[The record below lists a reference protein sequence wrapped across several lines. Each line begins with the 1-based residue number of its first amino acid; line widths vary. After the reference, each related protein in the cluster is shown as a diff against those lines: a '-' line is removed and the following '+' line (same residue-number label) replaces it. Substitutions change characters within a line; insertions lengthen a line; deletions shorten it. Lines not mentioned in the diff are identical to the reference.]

1 MQYNLGFPPR
11 LTTNPNQTQIL
22 IQTKQITALQYEII
36 HIEII
41 H

>member
-1 MQYNLGFPPR
+1 MQDNLGFPTK
-11 LTTNPNQTQIL
+11 LTTNPNQTHIL

-41 H
+41 Y